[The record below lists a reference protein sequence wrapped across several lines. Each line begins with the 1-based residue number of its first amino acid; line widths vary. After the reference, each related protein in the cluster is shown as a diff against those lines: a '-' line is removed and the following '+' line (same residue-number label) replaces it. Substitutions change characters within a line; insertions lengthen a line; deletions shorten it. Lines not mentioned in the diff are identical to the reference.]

1 MKSKSQ
7 KVADQGANEPL
18 ESTKFFAITEVA
30 EMVGVS
36 TRSVRRWIK
45 RDELAAHLSFPKIPS
60 DLNWHDEVE
69 SLHRQGRCLRSFM
82 HSGCLSSIY
91 SSRVVGLKPRT
102 SFSVNS

>member
-1 MKSKSQ
+1 LHFRERSLGQHRSDARKVEKMKSKSQ

-45 RDELAAHLSFPKIPS
+45 RDELAAHRFGASVRIAES
-60 DLNWHDEVE
+60 DLKVFF
-69 SLHRQGRCLRSFM
+69 SQHRG
-82 HSGCLSSIY
+82 
-91 SSRVVGLKPRT
+91 K
-102 SFSVNS
+102 